1 MDVDEFES
9 VRAEFLAVAEA
20 ISRDSDLVMRISR
33 ARRPGEALSAEQ
45 LDEIRRANERSRK
58 DGRRLRIL
66 RARLDQLLEDEED
79 EVSD

>member
-45 LDEIRRANERSRK
+45 LDEIRRANECSRK

>member
-1 MDVDEFES
+1 VDVDEFES